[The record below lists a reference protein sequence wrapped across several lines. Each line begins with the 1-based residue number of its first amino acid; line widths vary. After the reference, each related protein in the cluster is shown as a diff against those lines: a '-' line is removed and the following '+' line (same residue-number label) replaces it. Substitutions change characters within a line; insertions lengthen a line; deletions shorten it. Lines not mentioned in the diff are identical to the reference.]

1 MATITT
7 KITTEY
13 FSKMNLRNATPAV
26 MYLDELAIYPKYL
39 SDKDSRRL
47 MDVVFKNTEHI
58 STKIEID
65 WSSVR

>member
-39 SDKDSRRL
+39 SDKDSRHL
-47 MDVVFKNTEHI
+47 MGVVFRNTEHI

>member
-7 KITTEY
+7 EITTEY

-39 SDKDSRRL
+39 SDKDSRHL
-47 MDVVFKNTEHI
+47 MDVVFRNTEHI